1 MMPLNTELPIAGLTV
16 DIKKTR
22 IRITKKTLQLINNP
36 AHFRV
41 LVNPE
46 SKGLIIERCS
56 ENDLG
61 AFHVERISCH
71 KGYYELC
78 SKSLIREFINCAG
91 FTGTDTIK
99 LKGKQINSQSALLF
113 RLEQPKVCDQT
124 T

>member
-1 MMPLNTELPIAGLTV
+1 MMPSNTDLPIAGLTV

-22 IRITKKTLQLINNP
+22 IRITQKTLQLINNP
-36 AHFRV
+36 QHFRV

-46 SKGLIIERCS
+46 SKGLIIEGCS

-61 AFHVERISCH
+61 AFHVGKISSH

-78 SKSLIREFINCAG
+78 SKSLIREFIYCAG
-91 FTGTDTIK
+91 FTGTETIK

-113 RLEQPKVCDQT
+113 RLEQPKDCEQAN
-124 T
+124 

>member
-1 MMPLNTELPIAGLTV
+1 MMPSNTDLPTASLTL
-16 DIKKTR
+16 DIKKKR
-22 IRITKKTLQLINNP
+22 IRITQKTLQLINSP

-46 SKGLIIERCS
+46 SKGLIIEGCS

-61 AFHVERISCH
+61 AFHVGKISCH
-71 KGYYELC
+71 KGSYELC
-78 SKSLIREFINCAG
+78 SKSLIQEFIYCAG

-99 LKGKQINSQSALLF
+99 LKGKQINSQTALLF
-113 RLEQPKVCDQT
+113 RLEQPKDCHQT